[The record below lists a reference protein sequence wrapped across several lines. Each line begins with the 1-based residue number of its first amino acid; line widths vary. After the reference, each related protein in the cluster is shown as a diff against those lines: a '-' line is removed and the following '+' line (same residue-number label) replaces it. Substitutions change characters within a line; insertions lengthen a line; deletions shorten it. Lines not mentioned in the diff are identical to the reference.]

1 MANLNRIILI
11 GRLTADPEVRFTVEG
26 LQIAK
31 FQLAVDRFAQ
41 EGAPKQVDF
50 IDIVAWRRLAEVCGQ
65 YLKKGKLVLVEGR
78 IQVRSFE
85 NEGGQRKW
93 ATEVV
98 ARSIKLLGSGGKEE
112 IAPSPTSEPAAAL
125 AEDEVPGADEL
136 PEEESDLPF

>member
-31 FQLAVDRFAQ
+31 FTLAVDRFAQ
-41 EGAPKQVDF
+41 EGAPKQMDY

-65 YLKKGKLVLVEGR
+65 FLKKGKSVLVEGR
-78 IQVRSFE
+78 IQIRTFE
-85 NEGGQRKW
+85 NESGQRKW

-98 ARSIKLLGSGGKEE
+98 ARNIKMLGIGGKEE
-112 IAPSPTSEPAAAL
+112 AMPAAPPQASAK
-125 AEDEVPGADEL
+125 AEDEIPGADEL